1 MSEWMNDL
9 DHLCHLFTWILWLV
23 CTWKENLNNKRETTA
38 TIIITSSFERIVSSV
53 SHFINRILDAS
64 ARERIS
70 STPYTLPFIL
80 IPVAG
85 ERYSSILWLVF
96 IFFTVYLF
104 LYTNIFIYLF
114 RSFYCHY
121 NLYAL
126 VRLLCCRNNVS
137 PFRFRLRLY
146 HLKFRFFFVLFC
158 LFKCEC
164 VCTFLSFCFSF
175 LFRLIPIKKRKII
188 EMRIVFFLVKFFL
201 SFELVG

>member
-1 MSEWMNDL
+1 MNMTWTTFVTYSLEYCDSFAREWK
-9 DHLCHLFTWILWLV
+9 TWTI
-23 CTWKENLNNKRETTA
+23 KETTA

-53 SHFINRILDAS
+53 SHFINRILAAS

-80 IPVAG
+80 IPVTG
-85 ERYSSILWLVF
+85 ERYSSILWLVLY
-96 IFFTVYLF
+96 FFTVYLF
-104 LYTNIFIYLF
+104 LYTSIFIYLF

-126 VRLLCCRNNVS
+126 VRLLCCWNNVS

-146 HLKFRFFFVLFC
+146 HLKFRFIFVLFC

-164 VCTFLSFCFSF
+164 VCTSISFF
-175 LFRLIPIKKRKII
+175 LF
-188 EMRIVFFLVKFFL
+188 FFSLSVDTNQETKNHRNENRFF
-201 SFELVG
+201 FG